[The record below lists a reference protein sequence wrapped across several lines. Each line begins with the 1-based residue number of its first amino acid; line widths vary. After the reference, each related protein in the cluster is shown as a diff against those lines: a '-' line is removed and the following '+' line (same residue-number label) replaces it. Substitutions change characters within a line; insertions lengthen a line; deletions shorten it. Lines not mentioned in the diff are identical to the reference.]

1 MFYNGG
7 NGAARTAN
15 GSCAENTQNTEVFFN
30 MAKTEL
36 NFRGMACPMP
46 IMKTAMA
53 FKKAASGDVFEITCD
68 DPGFEPDIRAWSSET
83 SNILNCIDKQGKDIK
98 ATITKK

>member
-1 MFYNGG
+1 
-7 NGAARTAN
+7 
-15 GSCAENTQNTEVFFN
+15 

-53 FKKAASGDVFEITCD
+53 FKKAASGDEFEIVCD
-68 DPGFEPDIRAWSSET
+68 DPGFEPDITAWCNET
-83 SNILNCIDKQGKDIK
+83 GNTLEGIRKEGKDII
-98 ATITKK
+98 ASIKKK